1 MKLNIS
7 CHTVRQTMLSSP
19 LQLLLEMSA
28 FCPYTRSNTFTPLV
42 NDSLVHD
49 VPNVQQTLL
58 QFVNAVGAATNAL
71 VAGCRPISFNRSEG
85 WCYSAATDLEEWK
98 WVLTAQKIAVSRAQ
112 YTGAPSCWKI
122 KKLPDASR
130 ITAAVIGACH
140 CNSCCW
146 SLPICRST
154 KCPIWCTTC
163 CKYELFYF
171 PQVV

>member
-1 MKLNIS
+1 
-7 CHTVRQTMLSSP
+7 MLSSP

-85 WCYSAATDLEEWK
+85 WCYSAATDLEE
-98 WVLTAQKIAVSRAQ
+98 
-112 YTGAPSCWKI
+112 
-122 KKLPDASR
+122 
-130 ITAAVIGACH
+130 
-140 CNSCCW
+140 
-146 SLPICRST
+146 
-154 KCPIWCTTC
+154 
-163 CKYELFYF
+163 
-171 PQVV
+171 